1 MPALDCR
8 GKPRDIRDSCMN
20 LLSIRTLLAIPAVLI
35 AALMMNQVSGRVRD
49 LALCSAGLLLG
60 LAAIRVTQSHR
71 EHRHGRRGTVRS
83 FSAPSGP
90 LDLVA
95 RMPRPESQ
103 MPLEHARDTALSFS
117 AASSQSC
124 GVSVLDGQHRILW
137 CSALSAMHLGI
148 QTKTDIGEPLDSIL
162 SGSPLVAYLAAGDF
176 SHPLR
181 LRSAGQESRILS
193 TWLVPYLDFRW
204 LLLTLDVTQA
214 VELEATR
221 RNFVADALHEM
232 SAPITVLAG
241 YLDAMRGFAFGPKR
255 LRDCLDSMEQQC
267 HRLRRT
273 AESLVN
279 LSTLESAPEPP
290 GDERIDLRV
299 LCAEIRAEAEALSAG
314 RHDIVLDARPE
325 IDLFG
330 CGSEITSAFSNLASN
345 AVRYTP
351 PGGEIRLTLRALPDG
366 GVEFTVEDNGI
377 GIALD
382 HIPRL
387 TERFF
392 RVDHELS
399 RKAAGTGIG
408 LAIVKDVLARH
419 QATLEIESE
428 PGRGSRFAARFPACR
443 VKPAAVVS
451 ATMDD
456 CGSRVY
462 PPIWGKAP
470 LKVAGG
476 RTPAPEL
483 RSAPSQVY
491 GRVFATTER
500 KPRRKN

>member
-1 MPALDCR
+1 VQD
-8 GKPRDIRDSCMN
+8 
-20 LLSIRTLLAIPAVLI
+20 
-35 AALMMNQVSGRVRD
+35 AA
-49 LALCSAGLLLG
+49 
-60 LAAIRVTQSHR
+60 
-71 EHRHGRRGTVRS
+71 
-83 FSAPSGP
+83 FPSG
-90 LDLVA
+90 
-95 RMPRPESQ
+95 
-103 MPLEHARDTALSFS
+103 T
-117 AASSQSC
+117 ASSQSC
-124 GVSVLDGQHRILW
+124 GVSVLDAQHRILW
-137 CSALSAMHLGI
+137 CNALSAAHLGI
-148 QTKTDIGEPLDSIL
+148 QTRTDIGEPIASIL
-162 SGSPLVAYLAAGDF
+162 RGSPLVDYLAAGDF
-176 SHPLR
+176 SRPLR

-193 TWLVPYLDFRW
+193 TWLVPYLEFRW
-204 LLLTLDVTQA
+204 LLLTLDITQA
-214 VELEATR
+214 VELEVTR

-255 LRDCLDSMEQQC
+255 LRDYLDSMEQQC
-267 HRLRRT
+267 QRLRRT

-290 GDERIDLRV
+290 GDERIDLRM
-299 LCAEIRAEAEALSAG
+299 LCAEIRAVAEALSAG
-314 RHDIVLDARPE
+314 RHGIVLDARPE

-351 PGGEIRLTLRALPDG
+351 PGGEIRLILRALPDG
-366 GVEFTVEDNGI
+366 SAEFAVEDNGI
-377 GIALD
+377 GIALE

-428 PGRGSRFAARFPACR
+428 PGRGSRFAARFPAYR
-443 VKPAAVVS
+443 VKPAAAIS

-462 PPIWGKAP
+462 PAIRGRIP

-483 RSAPSQVY
+483 RSAPSQAY
-491 GRVFATTER
+491 GRVFATTQG
-500 KPRRKN
+500 KPRRRH